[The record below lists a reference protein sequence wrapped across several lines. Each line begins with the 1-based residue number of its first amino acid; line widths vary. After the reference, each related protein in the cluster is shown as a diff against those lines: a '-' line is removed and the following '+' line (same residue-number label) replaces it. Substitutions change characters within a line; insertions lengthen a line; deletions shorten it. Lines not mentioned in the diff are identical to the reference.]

1 MGKNHRHRLPGLTI
15 LRPLLLVLLGLGLA
29 AMQGCAFIPFATAA
43 ASFALPQTAS
53 LAVSGA
59 KAGYRTALVAADE
72 RDVNTIMRDNMLT
85 LKAKSSLLADSGAGD
100 VHVYAYT
107 SDVFAVGVVDT
118 DADRDRIIQ
127 TLQALKGVDEV
138 KGVIRL
144 RSQSEFTLA
153 ADSALQNYTRIA
165 VGRYLLH
172 KNVGVEIEA
181 VQGEL
186 CLMGVVASHAEA
198 LDLIQY
204 VESVSGA
211 RAASM
216 LAIRDEYASGR
227 PDTNRRYLLSP
238 SFDPRP
244 PALAPGYTLPSS
256 PIAVAGVPAGRH
268 NAALTHAA
276 ITHAALA
283 KTGHGHMGMA
293 PLDTAQTWNK
303 ARHKLSTRLQT
314 LAKGE
319 KNPDSRGELLT
330 LAAHINADHDLSI
343 SDRLSV
349 AAAQAKTP
357 SARATI
363 QTLLAQ
369 Y

>member
-1 MGKNHRHRLPGLTI
+1 MGKNHRHRLPGL
-15 LRPLLLVLLGLGLA
+15 LRPLLLALLGLGLA

-107 SDVFAVGVVDT
+107 SDVFAVGVVET

-186 CLMGVVASHAEA
+186 CLMGVVGSHAEA

-204 VESVSGA
+204 VESVTGA

-227 PDTNRRYLLSP
+227 PDTNRRYVLNP

-244 PALAPGYTLPSS
+244 PSLAPGYTLPSS
-256 PIAVAGVPAGRH
+256 PIAMAASTAGGGNAAVNH
-268 NAALTHAA
+268 NAALAKAA
-276 ITHAALA
+276 
-283 KTGHGHMGMA
+283 HGHAGMA

>member
-1 MGKNHRHRLPGLTI
+1 MGKNHRHRLPGL
-15 LRPLLLVLLGLGLA
+15 LRPLLLALLGLGLA

-127 TLQALKGVDEV
+127 TLQGLKGVDEV

-186 CLMGVVASHAEA
+186 CLMGVVGSHAEA

-211 RAASM
+211 RTASM

-227 PDTNRRYLLSP
+227 PDTNRRYVLTP
-238 SFDPRP
+238 SFAPRP
-244 PALAPGYTLPSS
+244 PSLAPSYTLPST
-256 PIAVAGVPAGRH
+256 PIAVAGAPAGR
-268 NAALTHAA
+268 NNTAVDHAV
-276 ITHAALA
+276 LA
-283 KTGHGHMGMA
+283 KTPHGHMGTA
-293 PLDTAQTWNK
+293 SLDTAQTWNK

-363 QTLLAQ
+363 QALLAQ